1 VHVFVIL
8 QTGSTALH
16 LAAWNNSTN
25 WAVKLISYGANVNQM
40 DEIGNTPLHHACQN
54 VHEEMARILIAA
66 DADPSIKNYVRS
78 IISFKINKY

>member
-1 VHVFVIL
+1 
-8 QTGSTALH
+8 
-16 LAAWNNSTN
+16 
-25 WAVKLISYGANVNQM
+25 M